1 MALDLLTV
9 PYGAAAVDA
18 LAGEVA
24 RAKAGEPLRPVTVVV
39 PSNYAGVATRRA
51 LARRGGVAGLTVVTL
66 YRLAELLAGPALA
79 RSGRIPVS
87 SPVVSTAVRTA
98 LAEEPGLFGPVAD
111 QPSTVEALRR
121 AHRELRDLGPE
132 ERRMLGQDAR
142 SAAVLAIDARVTALL
157 QGQWFDETDL
167 MAAAAV
173 AVGGDTADVGPLVVF
188 LPQDVTSHGALLL
201 RALAEH
207 GQVTVLLGG
216 TGTAS
221 GPGVRIAERLGAP
234 LPPAASRPGSGGPP
248 RPSFELV
255 VAADEDDE
263 VRAAVR
269 RVLRAAEDGIPLERV
284 AVVYAPGAVY
294 GRLLVEHLEAARLPW
309 NGVTDVPLAERV
321 AGRTL
326 LALLDADLPVL
337 RRRDVFA
344 LLASAPPASGR
355 PVASWE
361 RLAREAGV
369 VAGRDQW
376 EQRLAAL
383 AAADRD
389 RAVPAP
395 RGEEPGARADW
406 REERAERAEEL
417 AQFVAML
424 ADLLEPPASRTW
436 SAYAAWSR
444 TLLDHVLGP
453 PSRRSGWPADEIR
466 AAEEVE
472 RVLARIARL
481 DAVATPPGPVG
492 PAGPGPDLDDRSGP
506 RPIVDRAVLR
516 AAVDAE
522 LSDGLRTVG
531 RLGEGL
537 FVGPI
542 PLAVGI
548 ETDLVIVLGLVEG
561 GLPGVLTEDPLLAEA
576 SRRRTGGALRTAADR
591 RALLHHQLLAVAGA
605 ASATV
610 VASRPAA
617 ELRTGRAHPPSR
629 WLADLRAGEPPAR
642 SVRHGSFLDGLASTA
657 TATGPPGSEQEA
669 SVAELAAVWR
679 SGAPLETHPLA
690 GNDVPLRHALTLTRA
705 RHSDRFTP
713 FDGNL
718 AELAAEGVDLAPRR
732 PTAPTAL
739 EAWARCPYA
748 YFVRYLLGVRE
759 PDRLHDLLT
768 LRPADRGILVHAV
781 LETVVTATVAG
792 GGVPGPGEP
801 WPESVQ
807 TALLAELDAR
817 CQAAEQRGIVGAP
830 LHWRQEQR
838 RLRRRLAGF
847 LTMDLEARTAL
858 SVTPR
863 VAELSFGRDTPV
875 ELALPGGEVLALTG
889 QVDRVDVGE
898 GRVAVIDYKTGRY
911 RPEPGEAEDPLL
923 GGRRLQLPV
932 YGLAASRHLDLE
944 DAEVVAEYWYLDHQ
958 RDGRSRQAV
967 TLDEPL
973 LERLGE
979 VLATI
984 TYAIGTGL
992 FVPHPDPPDPWR
1004 RARCPYCDP
1013 DGADTATLWSQW
1025 QHKQDDPAL
1034 APYLALMP

>member
-1 MALDLLTV
+1 MGLDLLTV

-18 LAGEVA
+18 LADEVA
-24 RAKAGEPLRPVTVVV
+24 RGKAGEPLRPVTVVV

-51 LARRGGVAGLTVVTL
+51 LARRSGVAGLTVVTL

-79 RSGRIPVS
+79 RSGRVPVS
-87 SPVVSTAVRTA
+87 SPLVSTAVRAA

-132 ERRMLGQDAR
+132 ERALLGQDAR
-142 SAAVLAIDARVTALL
+142 AAAVLAIDARVTALL
-157 QGQWFDETDL
+157 QEQWFDETDL
-167 MAAAAV
+167 MAAAAA
-173 AVGGDTADVGPLVVF
+173 AVGRDAADVGPLVVF

-216 TGTAS
+216 TGAAS
-221 GPGVRIAERLGAP
+221 GPGVRIAERLGVP
-234 LPPAASRPGSGGPP
+234 LPTVAALPESGGRLRPGL
-248 RPSFELV
+248 ELV

-263 VRAAVR
+263 VRAALR
-269 RVLRAAEDGIPLERV
+269 RVLRAAADGIPLERV

-326 LALLDADLPVL
+326 LALLDTDLPAL

-344 LLASAPPASGR
+344 LLASAPPAAGR

-369 VAGRDQW
+369 VAGRGQW
-376 EQRLAAL
+376 EQRLATLAL
-383 AAADRD
+383 ADRD
-389 RAVPAP
+389 SAAAP
-395 RGEEPGARADW
+395 RGEDPGGRANW
-406 REERAERAEEL
+406 REARAERADDL
-417 AQFVAML
+417 ARFVVML
-424 ADLLEPPASRTW
+424 ADLLEPPDSRAW

-444 TLLDHVLGP
+444 TLLDHVLGS
-453 PSRRSGWPADEIR
+453 PSRHVRAGRPTRSALPRRSSASWPASR
-466 AAEEVE
+466 G
-472 RVLARIARL
+472 L
-481 DAVATPPGPVG
+481 DAVAPPT
-492 PAGPGPDLDDRSGP
+492 
-506 RPIVDRAVLR
+506 VDRAVLR

-548 ETDLVIVLGLVEG
+548 ETDLVIVLGLFEG

-591 RALLHHQLLAVAGA
+591 RALLHHQFLGVAGA
-605 ASATV
+605 AGVTV

-629 WLADLRAGEPPAR
+629 WLADLRAGESPAR
-642 SVRHGSFLDGLASTA
+642 SVRHGSFLDGLCRPAGGPAGAGGPGSTA
-657 TATGPPGSEQEA
+657 TATGPPGSEQEV

-690 GNDVPLRHALTLTRA
+690 GNDVPLRQALTLTRA
-705 RHSDRFTP
+705 RQSDRFTR

-739 EAWARCPYA
+739 EAWASCPYA
-748 YFVRYLLGVRE
+748 YFVRYILGVRE

-768 LRPADRGILVHAV
+768 LRPTDRGVLVHEV
-781 LETVVTATVAG
+781 LEAVVTATVATG
-792 GGVPGPGEP
+792 DVPGPGEP
-801 WPESVQ
+801 WPESVHA
-807 TALLAELDAR
+807 ALLAELDAR
-817 CQAAEQRGIVGAP
+817 CRAAEQRGIVGAA

-838 RLRRRLAGF
+838 RLRRRLASF

-858 SVTPR
+858 SVTPKE
-863 VAELSFGRDTPV
+863 AELSFGRDTPV

-911 RPEPGEAEDPLL
+911 RSEPGEAEDPLL

-932 YGLAASRHLDLE
+932 YGLAASRHLNLE

-958 RDGRSRQAV
+958 RARRSRQAV
-967 TLDEPL
+967 RLDEAL

-979 VLATI
+979 VLVTI
-984 TYAIGTGL
+984 TRAIAAGL
-992 FVPHPDPPDPWR
+992 FVPNPDPPDPWR
-1004 RARCPYCDP
+1004 WARCPYCDP
-1013 DGADTATLWSQW
+1013 DGADTATLWSQR
-1025 QHKQDDPAL
+1025 QHKQGDPAL
-1034 APYLALMP
+1034 APYLALVP